1 MKNARRFDHNI
12 TVGVVPDADDLAQLK
27 ELGYRTLVDLRADDE
42 RFGGFVEKRARSLG
56 LAYLNAPVV
65 RSQIDFDEVSRFY
78 RLVYDGANAPCY
90 VFSRYGKKPTAF
102 LVLLEAMA
110 WGEPMVKV
118 ARRAS
123 RLGFDLEGDP
133 CLQRFLTDLFNGNRR
148 SELEQLIAELRPDLV
163 GAGPAARVG
172 KRHDG
177 AGVVRK
183 ATNITWTEGLLTRER
198 RWRYLE
204 HGGATIWLTGL
215 SASGKSTIA
224 SALEN
229 ALVQMKL
236 PAYRL
241 DGDNIRHGLNANLGF
256 SAEDRH
262 ENIRRIGEVAKL
274 FADCGCVAI
283 TAFISPYRE
292 DRDAVR
298 QMHEAA
304 GLKFIEAF
312 VDTPLDVCEERDPKG
327 LYKKARAGELLGF
340 TGIDDPYEPP
350 FQPELVLKTAEQGVG
365 VCAERCIQALQAA
378 GALGGNADNLERA
391 AESAVTH

>member
-1 MKNARRFDHNI
+1 MRNARRFDQNI
-12 TVGVVPDADDLAQLK
+12 TVGVVPDADDIVQLK
-27 ELGYRTLVDLRADDE
+27 EFGYRTLVDVRGEDE
-42 RFGGFVEKRARSLG
+42 KFGGYVEKRARSLG
-56 LAYLNAPVV
+56 LNYLNVPVV

-78 RLVYDGANAPCY
+78 RLVYDGANAPMY
-90 VFSRYGKKPTAF
+90 VFSRYGKKPAAF
-102 LVLLEAMA
+102 LVMLEVVA

-118 ARRAS
+118 GRRAS
-123 RLGFDLEGDP
+123 RFGFDLEGDIS
-133 CLQRFLTDLFNGNRR
+133 LQRFLVDLFNGNRR
-148 SELEQLIAELRPDLV
+148 SELEQLIAEIRPDLV
-163 GAGPAARVG
+163 VAGATTRASKGRE
-172 KRHDG
+172 G
-177 AGVVRK
+177 AGVARK

-198 RWRYLE
+198 RWQCLE

-215 SASGKSTIA
+215 SASGKSTIG

-229 ALVQMKL
+229 ALVETKL

-292 DRDAVR
+292 DRDTVR
-298 QMHEAA
+298 QMHESA
-304 GLKFIEAF
+304 GLRFIEVF
-312 VDTPLDVCEERDPKG
+312 VDTPLDVCEQRDPKG
-327 LYKKARAGELLGF
+327 LYKKARAGEVRGF

-350 FQPELVLKTAEQGVG
+350 VKPELVLKTAEQSLGECV
-365 VCAERCIQALQAA
+365 ERCMGVLEAS
-378 GALGGNADNLERA
+378 GALGSKAIR
-391 AESAVTH
+391 